1 MARLC
6 FCPSERPIREQKRT
20 AELVLE
26 HIQRHGSR
34 SLGVITFN
42 LRQQLAVLD
51 KRMEL
56 RKNRP
61 DLKPFFREDHMVDV
75 SNRSGEPDGVSPQIL
90 SCNRKCPGADAARLT

>member
-1 MARLC
+1 MC
-6 FCPSERPIREQKRT
+6 FCPSERPTPEQKRS

-42 LRQQLAVLD
+42 LRQQPAVLD
-51 KRMEL
+51 ELMEL

-61 DLKPFFREDHMVDV
+61 DLEPFFRED
-75 SNRSGEPDGVSPQIL
+75 RGGRFRQ
-90 SCNRKCPGADAARLT
+90 KW